1 MAGHPVALVKSDPTN
16 LKITTKAD
24 LTLANAILKSRP
36 AAPVQRLGAFEEA
49 QW

>member
-1 MAGHPVALVKSDPTN
+1 MKKSDPTN

-24 LTLANAILKSRP
+24 MTLANAIIKSRP
-36 AAPVQRLGAFEEA
+36 AKAVPKLGAFEEA